1 MKMDAEVSRSALDL
15 EREKVRAE
23 TWRVRATHDEVADV
37 KTGGL
42 ILDAASGD
50 GWLTNAAR
58 AELASAAPE
67 MYRALKDVEWA
78 ARDGEDLDVAECPL
92 CLGLRPG
99 QFEGLIEGHNAAC
112 TLAAALRKAEGW
124 RAA

>member
-67 MYRALKDVEWA
+67 MYRALKALEYSGRDEDGCGGNCPECGYLGPLATGQQHRPNCKIGA
-78 ARDGEDLDVAECPL
+78 A
-92 CLGLRPG
+92 
-99 QFEGLIEGHNAAC
+99 I
-112 TLAAALRKAEGW
+112 RKAEGW